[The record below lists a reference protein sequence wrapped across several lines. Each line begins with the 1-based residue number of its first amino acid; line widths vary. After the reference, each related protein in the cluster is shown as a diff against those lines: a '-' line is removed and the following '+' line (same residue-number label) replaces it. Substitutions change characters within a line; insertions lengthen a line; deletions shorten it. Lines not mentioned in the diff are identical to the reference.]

1 MCGKY
6 HFRWQPYIRRR
17 GSPPHVREIPCS
29 FLCIICLVRITP
41 ACAGNTQKKYQMT
54 LKVWDHSHMCG
65 KYYVVRYGSNLTDR
79 ITPACAGN
87 TMNQSKMVTQQQDH
101 PRMCGKYSLM
111 KSGQAAKAGSP
122 PHVRE
127 ILNSSCS
134 SIGSGRITPACAG
147 NTYEYICWL
156 RHVWDHPRMCGK
168 Y

>member
-6 HFRWQPYIRRR
+6 PL
-17 GSPPHVREIPCS
+17 SV
-29 FLCIICLVRITP
+29 CLILSYCRITP

-54 LKVWDHSHMCG
+54 LKVGDHSHMCG

-147 NTYEYICWL
+147 NTYEYIC
-156 RHVWDHPRMCGK
+156 
-168 Y
+168 